1 VTGSSP
7 QASPGQILG
16 GKYRVDGVLSEG
28 CTTLVLAATELE
40 SQRPVAIKLLRPSE
54 LAHAHSVERF
64 RREAHAVSRLR
75 SPHLAVTYDV
85 GELGDGCPYIAMEL
99 LAGMTLADKIHRDGP
114 APERIAVEHVLQAA
128 RAVAAAHALGIVHRD
143 LKPKK
148 LFLAQVPGG
157 GEMVKVLDFGFSSPA
172 VDRSTDEV
180 LTAQDE
186 TFGSPHHISPEQLR
200 SARNVD
206 YRTDIWS
213 LGIILYELV
222 AGRPPF
228 DASSLAHLS
237 LQVMGE
243 DPPPLTAASPALQRV
258 VKRCLEKEPDA
269 RYRNVAALIKAL
281 ERVLDPTRGASA
293 NAAGSPGGLSESVP
307 TPPMSGGATV
317 WIILTVAILVVLA
330 VGAWL
335 MLR

>member
-1 VTGSSP
+1 MTGLSP

-16 GKYRVDGVLSEG
+16 GKYRVDAVLSEG

-40 SQRPVAIKLLRPSE
+40 SQRPVALKMLRATE
-54 LAHAHSVERF
+54 LAHPDSIERF
-64 RREAHAVSRLR
+64 RREAHAASRVQ
-75 SPHLAVTYDV
+75 SPHLVVTY
-85 GELGDGCPYIAMEL
+85 ELGEVKGGCPYISMEL
-99 LAGMTLADKIHRDGP
+99 LRGMTLADRLERSGP

-148 LFLAQVPGG
+148 LFLAELPGG
-157 GEMVKVLDFGFSSPA
+157 GETVKVLDFGFSAPA
-172 VDRSTDEV
+172 VDRSPDEM

-206 YRTDIWS
+206 HRTDIWA

-222 AGRPPF
+222 SGRPPF

-243 DPPPLTAASPALQRV
+243 DPPPLTVASPALQRV
-258 VKRCLEKEPDA
+258 VKRCLEKKPDA
-269 RYRNVAALIKAL
+269 RYPNVPALIAAL
-281 ERVLDPTRGASA
+281 ERVLDPAR
-293 NAAGSPGGLSESVP
+293 AAPAEATGSPMGLSESVP
-307 TPPMSGGATV
+307 TPPMSSASAV
-317 WIILTVAILVVLA
+317 WVVSGIVILVVLA